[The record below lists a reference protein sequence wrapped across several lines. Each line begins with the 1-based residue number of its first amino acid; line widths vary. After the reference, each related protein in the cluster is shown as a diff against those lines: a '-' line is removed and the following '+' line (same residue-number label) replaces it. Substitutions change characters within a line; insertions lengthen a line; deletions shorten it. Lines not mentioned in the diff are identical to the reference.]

1 MNKVEDL
8 SRQVCQQVIVKTE
21 GTKRM
26 QPTMNAVQKLMA
38 VSKLT
43 TMKAKQRTW
52 FPKQLR
58 PTEVKQKGAETKPEY
73 RLVNI
78 MRWHL
83 PIGSYRM

>member
-43 TMKAKQRTW
+43 TMKAKQRT
-52 FPKQLR
+52 
-58 PTEVKQKGAETKPEY
+58 
-73 RLVNI
+73 
-78 MRWHL
+78 
-83 PIGSYRM
+83 